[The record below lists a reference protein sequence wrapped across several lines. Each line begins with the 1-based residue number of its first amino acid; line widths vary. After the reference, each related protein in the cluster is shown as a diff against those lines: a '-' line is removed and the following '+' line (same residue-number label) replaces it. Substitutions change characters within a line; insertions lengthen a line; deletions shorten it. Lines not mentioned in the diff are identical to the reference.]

1 MWVINDC
8 KVYCNE
14 RMVARKITNTG
25 ARLNIY
31 FEGKKK
37 KLQKNKNEEVIY
49 TEVTRNQY
57 KKLVRSIKNYA

>member
-37 KLQKNKNEEVIY
+37 TTKKQKRGSY
-49 TEVTRNQY
+49 LHRGNQE
-57 KKLVRSIKNYA
+57 